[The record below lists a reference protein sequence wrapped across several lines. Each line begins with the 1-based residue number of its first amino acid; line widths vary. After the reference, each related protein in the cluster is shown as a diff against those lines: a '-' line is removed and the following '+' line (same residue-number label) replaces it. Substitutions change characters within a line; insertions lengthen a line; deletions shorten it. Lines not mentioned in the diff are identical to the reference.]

1 MQTSKGTEIKNA
13 TGMTEGAWRGVVL
26 FGEICA
32 DSDMHMFC
40 TRVPGTG
47 YAGTWYAF
55 EYYYSGT
62 DLHPNCLS
70 TTILYQR
77 SLADTSMVYKL

>member
-55 EYYYSGT
+55 
-62 DLHPNCLS
+62 
-70 TTILYQR
+70 
-77 SLADTSMVYKL
+77 